1 MGKFATTWALMKSSA
16 RILGHDKEVLV
27 FPLLSGIFSLL
38 LIASFVTPLLAGDFA
53 ATLETGDAEAGT
65 WFYAAL
71 FAFYVLSYFIVVFF
85 NSAIIAC
92 AMIRMDGGDPTVK
105 DGLDAATERL
115 AQIFAWAVFA
125 GTIGFVLRAIEE
137 RSALAGRIIVAIF
150 GIAWT
155 VTSYLAVPVLVHKR
169 LGPIDAF
176 RESARLLKQTWG
188 QQIIGTF
195 GFGLVFFV
203 LAIPAFAIFTLG
215 ATTGTKVGTVTGIVL
230 GITYLVILA
239 IVQSALQAIF
249 QAAVYRFAETGQAPA
264 GFDQAQLA
272 GAIHQR

>member
-1 MGKFATTWALMKSSA
+1 MGKFATTWELMKSSA
-16 RILGHDKEVLV
+16 RILRHDKELMV
-27 FPLLSGIFSLL
+27 FPVLSGIFTLL
-38 LIASFVTPLLAGDFA
+38 LIASFLTPLLAGDFA
-53 ATLETGDAEAGT
+53 RTLEGGEAEPEG

-71 FAFYVLSYFIVVFF
+71 FVFYVLSYFIVVFF

-105 DGLDAATERL
+105 DGLNAATERIG
-115 AQIFAWAVFA
+115 QIFAWAMFA
-125 GTIGFVLRAIEE
+125 GTVGFALRAIEE
-137 RSALAGRIIVAIF
+137 RSAIAGRIVVAIF

-155 VTSYLAVPVLVHKR
+155 VTAYLAVPVLVHKR

-188 QQIIGTF
+188 QQLIGSF

-203 LAIPAFAIFTLG
+203 LAIPAFALFIIGGF
-215 ATTGTKVGTVTGIVL
+215 TGTESGMVAGIILAVTYMV
-230 GITYLVILA
+230 VLA

-249 QAAVYRFAETGQAPA
+249 QAAVYRFAETGQVPE
-264 GFDQAQLA
+264 GFDQATLA
-272 GAIHQR
+272 GSIHQR